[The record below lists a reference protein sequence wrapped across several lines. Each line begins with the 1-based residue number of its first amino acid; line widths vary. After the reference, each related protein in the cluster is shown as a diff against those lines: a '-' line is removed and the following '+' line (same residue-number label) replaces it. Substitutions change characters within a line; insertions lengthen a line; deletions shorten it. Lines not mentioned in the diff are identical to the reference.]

1 MPGVS
6 STTDYELIVVV
17 INEGEIS
24 IDVAGTGQT
33 ITNIGCVSEADIL
46 KAESRPYLDYN
57 QMKGLVGGDFVS
69 GLMNWARKGANVV
82 HKATELGSKAS
93 SALRSIGLGEGGE
106 LIGSG
111 QGGALAR
118 KASLKDRLR

>member
-1 MPGVS
+1 MNAP
-6 STTDYELIVVV
+6 TYEALLARYAAQC
-17 INEGEIS
+17 ER
-24 IDVAGTGQT
+24 AR
-33 ITNIGCVSEADIL
+33 A
-46 KAESRPYLDYN
+46 AYAASRPAKLEYARTLKNAVKARVYLDYN

-82 HKATELGSKAS
+82 HRATELGSKAS
-93 SALRSIGLGEGGE
+93 SALKSIGLGEGGE

-118 KASLKDRLR
+118 KSSLKDRLR